1 VIVRRRELIGALCVD
16 IALLSLG
23 GGCGVPM
30 TVYLVRHA
38 EKQPA
43 APGAKPDK
51 DPSLSDAGRK
61 RALALVPVMAD
72 VELAAVFATEL
83 KRTQQTVEPVAK
95 AKGLTVEIVAA
106 RDTPALAERIRAL
119 AGKAVLVAGHSNTVP
134 EIAAA
139 LGASD
144 PFAIEDDEFGDLF
157 VLEPRTG
164 WVSRGRFG

>member
-1 VIVRRRELIGALCVD
+1 
-16 IALLSLG
+16 
-23 GGCGVPM
+23 M

-38 EKQPA
+38 EKQAP

-51 DPSLSDAGRK
+51 DPPLSEAGLR
-61 RALALVPVMAD
+61 RAAALVQVMAN
-72 VELAAVFATEL
+72 VELAGIFATQF

-95 AKGLTVEIVAA
+95 ARGLTVEIVGAGE
-106 RDTPALAERIRAL
+106 TPALAARIRAL
-119 AGKAVLVAGHSNTVP
+119 SGKAALVAGHSNTVP
-134 EIAAA
+134 EVAAA

-144 PFAIEDDEFGDLF
+144 PFAIDDDEFGDLF

>member
-1 VIVRRRELIGALCVD
+1 MLRRRELGAL
-16 IALLSLG
+16 LLDLG
-23 GGCGVPM
+23 LVSAGLGCGVAM

-43 APGAKPDK
+43 QPGAKPDK
-51 DPSLSDAGRK
+51 DPPLGEVGLL
-61 RALALVPVMAD
+61 RARALVPVMANVD
-72 VELAAVFATEL
+72 LAGVFATQF

-95 AKGLTVEIVAA
+95 AKGLTVEVVDA
-106 RDTPALAERIRAL
+106 RDTPALAVRIRAL
-119 AGKAVLVAGHSNTVP
+119 SGKAVLVSGHSNTVP
-134 EIAAA
+134 EVAAA